1 MRDQINAAKVG
12 ALVVAAVVAA
22 FLLWRAVDESA
33 GGGGGYRVFARM
45 HDASGLITKSRVTI
59 AGIRVGQID
68 GIRLEGDRARVDILL
83 DDGVEIFEDARVR
96 RESASLLGEY
106 LLAIHPGT
114 AGTRQL
120 VDGDE
125 ILVVEDTPAMGDIMQ
140 DVGAIA
146 HSVRAVAAQLETSFG
161 TDEAGRQMASALR
174 NLTEALEAV
183 NRTIQANEQ
192 VVDRTLEN
200 VEGITEDARPRLEAI
215 LRNVELLT
223 GEVRDLLQHNEGDID
238 RTLAETDDT
247 LSSIHRA
254 SEQLEDVLADIGE
267 VTERTAAGEGTLGR
281 LTSDEHLIDEVETSV
296 EGVSDVVG
304 AFTRLRTLVQLRS
317 EYNFLSNTFKNYFS
331 FQIFP
336 REGRYFLIQLVD
348 DPRGRTEFT
357 TTQVRR
363 SPPAAGEP
371 EFYEEQR
378 VTTSEALLFSLML
391 AQRVYFA
398 TFRFGI
404 MESSG
409 GLGLD
414 LNFFD
419 DRLVINADIFQFGHS
434 QFPRVRTRLSY
445 ELVDSLFILGGVDD
459 FLNES
464 TIDFFLGAMLSFDDN
479 DLASLIP
486 FVGGAI
492 GGAAS
497 R

>member
-12 ALVVAAVVAA
+12 ALVVAALVAA
-22 FLLWRAVDESA
+22 FLLWRAVDETSA
-33 GGGGGYRVFARM
+33 RGHGYRVFARM
-45 HDASGLITKSRVTI
+45 TDASGLITKSRVTI
-59 AGIRVGQID
+59 AGIHVGQID
-68 GIRLEGDRARVDILL
+68 RISLEGDRARVDILM
-83 DDGVEIFEDARVR
+83 DEGVALYDDARVR

-106 LLAIHPGT
+106 LLAIHPGSP
-114 AGTRQL
+114 AERQL

-125 ILVVEDTPAMGDIMQ
+125 IHVVEDTPAMGDIMQ

-146 HSVRAVAAQLETSFG
+146 HSVRAVSHQLETTFG
-161 TDEAGRQMASALR
+161 NDEAGRQMASALR

-183 NRTIQANEQ
+183 NRTIQTNEE

-200 VEGITEDARPRLEAI
+200 VEGITSDARPRLEAI
-215 LRNVELLT
+215 LESVQVVTE
-223 GEVRDLLQHNEGDID
+223 EIRDLLEQNRGDID
-238 RTLAETDDT
+238 RGLGESDDT
-247 LSSIHRA
+247 IASIHRA
-254 SEQLEDVLADIGE
+254 SEELEDVLADIGE

-304 AFTRLRTLVQLRS
+304 AFTRLRTVVQLRS

-331 FQIFP
+331 FQLFP
-336 REGRYFLIQLVD
+336 REGRYFLIQLID
-348 DPRGRTEFT
+348 DPRGRQEFT

-378 VTTSEALLFSLML
+378 VTTSQALLFSLML

-414 LNFFD
+414 LNFFEE
-419 DRLVINADIFQFGHS
+419 RLVINADLFQFGHS
-434 QFPRVRTRLSY
+434 QFPRVRTRVSY
-445 ELVDSLFILGGVDD
+445 ELIDSLFILGGVDD
-459 FLNES
+459 FLNET

-486 FVGGAI
+486 FFGGAI
-492 GGAAS
+492 GGAG

>member
-12 ALVVAAVVAA
+12 ALVVAAIVAA
-22 FLLWRAVDESA
+22 FLLWRAVDETSA
-33 GGGGGYRVFARM
+33 RGHGYRVFARM
-45 HDASGLITKSRVTI
+45 RDASGLITKSRVTI
-59 AGIRVGQID
+59 AGIHVGQID
-68 GIRLEGDRARVDILL
+68 RISLEGDRARVDIQI
-83 DDGVEIFEDARVR
+83 DEGVALYEDARVR

-114 AGTRQL
+114 STEPQL

-125 ILVVEDTPAMGDIMQ
+125 IHVVEDVPGMGDIMQ

-146 HSVRAVAAQLETSFG
+146 SSVRAVSHQLETSFG

-183 NRTIQANEQ
+183 NRTIQANEE
-192 VVDRTLEN
+192 VVNRTLEN
-200 VEGITEDARPRLEAI
+200 VEGITGDARPRLEAI
-215 LRNVELLT
+215 LENVQLVTEQI
-223 GEVRDLLQHNEGDID
+223 RDLLQHNQGDID
-238 RTLAETDDT
+238 RSLGETDDT
-247 LSSIHRA
+247 IASIHRA
-254 SEQLEDVLADIGE
+254 SEELEDVLADIGE
-267 VTERTAAGEGTLGR
+267 VTERTAAGEGTIGR

-304 AFTRLRTLVQLRS
+304 AFTRLRTIVQLRS

-331 FQIFP
+331 FQLFP
-336 REGRYFLIQLVD
+336 REGRYFLIQLID
-348 DPRGRTEFT
+348 DPRGRTEFS

-371 EFYEEQR
+371 AFYEEQR
-378 VTTSEALLFSLML
+378 VTTTESLLFSLML

-404 MESSG
+404 LESSG
-409 GLGLD
+409 GLGVD

-419 DRLVINADIFQFGHS
+419 DRLVINADVFQFGHS
-434 QFPRVRTRLSY
+434 TFPRLRTRISY
-445 ELVDSLFILGGVDD
+445 ELIDSLFILGGVDD
-459 FLNES
+459 FLNET
-464 TIDFFLGAMLSFDDN
+464 TIDFFLGAQLQFDDN

-486 FVGGAI
+486 FFGGAL
-492 GGAAS
+492 GGAA

>member
-1 MRDQINAAKVG
+1 MRDQVNAAKVG
-12 ALVVAAVVAA
+12 ALVIAALVAA
-22 FLLWRAVDESA
+22 FLLWRAVDETSA
-33 GGGGGYRVFARM
+33 RGHGYRVFARM

-59 AGIRVGQID
+59 AGIHVGQID
-68 GIRLEGDRARVDILL
+68 RISLEGDRARVDILM
-83 DDGVEIFEDARVR
+83 DDGVALYEDARVR

-114 AGTRQL
+114 TTERVL

-125 ILVVEDTPAMGDIMQ
+125 ILVVEDVPAMGDIME

-146 HSVRAVAAQLETSFG
+146 SSVRAVSHQLEVTFG
-161 TDEAGRQMASALR
+161 NDEAGRQMSSALR

-183 NRTIQANEQ
+183 NRTIQANEE

-200 VEGITEDARPRLEAI
+200 VEGITDDARPRLEAI
-215 LRNVELLT
+215 LANVQAVTEQI
-223 GEVRDLLQHNEGDID
+223 RDLLQHNQGAID
-238 RTLAETDDT
+238 QGLGESDDT
-247 LSSIHRA
+247 IASIHRA

-267 VTERTAAGEGTLGR
+267 VTERTAAGEGTIGR
-281 LTSDEHLIDEVETSV
+281 LTSDEHLIDEVESSV
-296 EGVSDVVG
+296 DGISDVIG
-304 AFTRLRTLVQLRS
+304 AFTRLRTVVQLRS

-331 FQIFP
+331 FMLFP

-371 EFYEEQR
+371 AFYEEQR
-378 VTTSEALLFSLML
+378 VTTSQALLFSLML

-404 MESSG
+404 LESSG

-419 DRLVINADIFQFGHS
+419 ERLVINADVFQFGHS
-434 QFPRVRTRLSY
+434 TFPRVRTRLSY

-459 FLNES
+459 FLNET

-486 FVGGAI
+486 FFGGAI
-492 GGAAS
+492 GGAG

>member
-12 ALVVAAVVAA
+12 ALVVAALIAA
-22 FLLWRAVDESA
+22 FFLYRAVDETSA
-33 GGGGGYRVFARM
+33 RGEGYHVHALFR
-45 HDASGLITKSRVTI
+45 DASGLITKSRVTI
-59 AGIRVGQID
+59 AGIPVGRID
-68 GIRLEGDRARVDILL
+68 RITLEGDRARVEIEM
-83 DDGVEIFEDARVR
+83 DGDVALFDDARAR

-106 LLAIHPGT
+106 LVAIHPGT
-114 AGTRQL
+114 STGRQL

-125 ILVVEDTPAMGDIMQ
+125 IAVVEDTPGMADIMQ

-146 HSVRAVAAQLETSFG
+146 HSVRLVAAQLETSFG

-183 NRTIQANEQ
+183 NRTIQTNED
-192 VVDRTLEN
+192 VVNRTLEN
-200 VEGITEDARPRLEAI
+200 VEGITGDARPRLEEI
-215 LRNVELLT
+215 LANVQVVTEQI
-223 GEVRDLLQHNEGDID
+223 RDILSHNQGDID
-238 RTLAETDDT
+238 RTLGESDDT
-247 LSSIHRA
+247 IASIHRA
-254 SEQLEDVLADIGE
+254 SEELEDVLADIGE
-267 VTERTAAGEGTLGR
+267 VTERTAAGEGTIGR

-304 AFTRLRTLVQLRS
+304 AFTRLRTIVQLRS

-331 FQIFP
+331 FHLFP
-336 REGRYFLIQLVD
+336 REGRYFLVQLID
-348 DPRGRTEFT
+348 DPRGRTEFST
-357 TTQVRR
+357 VQVRR

-378 VTTSEALLFSLML
+378 VQTSQALLFSIML

-404 MESSG
+404 LESSG

-419 DRLVINADIFQFGHS
+419 DRLVINADLFQFGHS
-434 QFPRVRTRLSY
+434 TFPRIRTRISY
-445 ELVDSLFILGGVDD
+445 ELIDSLFILGGVDD
-459 FLNES
+459 FLNER
-464 TIDFFLGAMLSFDDN
+464 TIDFFLGAMLQFDDN
-479 DLASLIP
+479 DLSSLIP
-486 FVGGAI
+486 FFGGAI
-492 GGAAS
+492 GGAA

>member
-12 ALVVAAVVAA
+12 ALVVAAIIAA
-22 FLLWRAVDESA
+22 ILLWRAVDESSA
-33 GGGGGYRVFARM
+33 GGHGYRVFTRM
-45 HDASGLITKSRVTI
+45 NDASGLITKSRVTI
-59 AGIRVGQID
+59 AGIRVGTID
-68 GIRLEGDRARVDILL
+68 RISLEGEHARVDIVIDEGIALYA
-83 DDGVEIFEDARVR
+83 DARVR
-96 RESASLLGEY
+96 KESASLLGEN
-106 LLAIHPGT
+106 LLAINPGT
-114 AGTRQL
+114 PTERQL

-125 ILVVEDTPAMGDIMQ
+125 LLGATSTPGMGDIME

-146 HSVRAVAAQLETSFG
+146 SSVRAVSHQLETSFG

-174 NLTEALEAV
+174 NLTEALEGV
-183 NRTIQANEQ
+183 NRTIQANEE

-200 VEGITEDARPRLEAI
+200 VEGITDDARPRLEAI
-215 LRNVELLT
+215 LENVQAVTEQIR
-223 GEVRDLLQHNEGDID
+223 EILQHNQGDID
-238 RTLAETDDT
+238 RGLGETDDT
-247 LSSIHRA
+247 IASIHRA

-267 VTERTAAGEGTLGR
+267 VTERTAAGEGTVGR

-296 EGVSDVVG
+296 EGISDVVG
-304 AFTRLRTLVQLRS
+304 AFTRLRTIVQLRS

-331 FQIFP
+331 FELFP
-336 REGRYFLIQLVD
+336 REGRYFLVQLVD
-348 DPRGRTEFT
+348 DPRGRTEFS

-378 VTTSEALLFSLML
+378 VTTTEALLFSLQL

-414 LNFFD
+414 LHFFD
-419 DRLVINADIFQFGHS
+419 ERLAINADIFQFGHS
-434 QFPRVRTRLSY
+434 QFPRLRTRLSY
-445 ELVDSLFILGGVDD
+445 EIIDSLFILGGVDD
-459 FLNES
+459 FLNET
-464 TIDFFLGAMLSFDDN
+464 TIDFFLGAMLQFDDG
-479 DLASLIP
+479 DLGNLFP
-486 FVGGAI
+486 FLGGAI
-492 GGAAS
+492 GGAA